1 VCEDCGS
8 GEFKSFIG
16 VKREFKSL
24 SKIVAGHGD
33 YLCGGLCWQS
43 ERAWGVRRPP

>member
-24 SKIVAGHGD
+24 SKIVAGHGV
-33 YLCGGLCWQS
+33 YLLW
-43 ERAWGVRRPP
+43 RFVLAK